1 MAMNYQKILAGAD
14 AEARE
19 DYDFDPRVAFQR
31 TVDAGP
37 DVEPH
42 QNRHPQYVDT
52 NAGGQATIEEL
63 SQPQFNSTLTLPVQ
77 TPPSMV
83 QKKRSIIIDSA
94 QRDWTIQPDAYA
106 NIFSFGNQVPLQTV
120 GPQTPFYFNNSNIP
134 LAAWES
140 PLNPPTVSSGAQA
153 TVQMVPNNAPQ
164 AFPTGVTPPAYFNR
178 INQGLV
184 RPTYG
189 WKIVLR
195 NGKLVHSPT
204 PVNYSDPATK
214 VYFYPTYDPTEPAGA
229 QVGIDIQP
237 KQYGTSSYTYATQLA
252 LSNIC
257 EMKLVRAVL
266 PVRGTQPYTPAAFSG
281 SSLEYP
287 LSFHNQ
293 PYLLMTIQN
302 LKGNYLGGSQLV
314 QQAFTVLTQNTR
326 NFYEGNVP
334 YHCQFSDFH
343 PWGDESYTF
352 DPPMAKLSNANI
364 QLYNP
369 AGNVFSQLDNLSIID
384 IALDPVTVGKAKFYV
399 TQTTSNKSF
408 GDCNAFLATDI
419 RVGDEVAFYSPALAQ
434 IASDT
439 SCSSFLSGFLT
450 LMSNNFIVTDV
461 CGSDFVVPHT
471 FPTISSV
478 GTSFTAVPKVAG
490 FTGMSNAV
498 VTVCGLL
505 NTLSHVCLQQYT
517 TAPSGIS
524 WATRRSLTQDY
535 AIPMM
540 NLNAQATFVL
550 EVTTLEPDTT
560 NIQKIIPN

>member
-1 MAMNYQKILAGAD
+1 MNYQRLLAGAD

-19 DYDFDPRVAFQR
+19 DYNFDPRVAFQR

-37 DVEPH
+37 DVTPH
-42 QNRHPQYVDT
+42 QDRHPRYAD
-52 NAGGQATIEEL
+52 NNDGGQATIQEL

-77 TPPSMV
+77 AQPSMIK
-83 QKKRSIIIDSA
+83 KKRSIIIDSA

-106 NIFSFGNQVPLQTV
+106 NIFSFGNQVPLQTL
-120 GPQTPFYFNNSNIP
+120 GPQTPFYFNNTTIP

-140 PLNPPTVSSGAQA
+140 PVNPPSISSGARGTIQ
-153 TVQMVPNNAPQ
+153 TVPNNIPQ
-164 AFPTGVTPPAYFNR
+164 PFPVGVTPPAYFSK

-189 WKIVLR
+189 WKIVLKS
-195 NGKLVHSPT
+195 GKLIHSPT
-204 PVNYSDPATK
+204 TFSYSDPTIK
-214 VYFYPTYDPTEPAGA
+214 VYFYPTYDAAEPAGA
-229 QVGIDIQP
+229 QIGIDIQP
-237 KQYGTSSYTYATQLA
+237 KQYGTASYTYATQLA

-257 EMKLVRAVL
+257 EIKLVRAIL
-266 PVRGTQPYTPAAFSG
+266 PVRGTQPYTPSTFTG
-281 SSLEYP
+281 SNIEYP
-287 LSFHNQ
+287 LSLHNQ

-314 QQAFTVLTQNTR
+314 QQTFTVLTQNTR

-334 YHCQFSDFH
+334 YQCQYADFH
-343 PWGDESYTF
+343 PWGDEAYIF

-369 AGNVFSQLDNLSIID
+369 AGNVFSQLDNLSVID
-384 IALDPVTVGKAKFYV
+384 FAFDPVTIGKVKFYV
-399 TQTTSNKSF
+399 TQTTSNKTF

-419 RVGDEVAFYSPALAQ
+419 RVGDEISFYTPALTQ
-434 IASDT
+434 IASDA
-439 SCSSFLSGFLT
+439 SCSSFLTAFVGL
-450 LMSNNFIVTDV
+450 LSNNFLVTDI
-461 CGSDFVVPHT
+461 CGTDFVPRSV
-471 FPTISSV
+471 FPTISRV
-478 GTSFTAVPKVAG
+478 GTTFTAVPKVAG
-490 FTGMSNAV
+490 YAGMSNAV

-505 NTLSHVCLQQYT
+505 RTLSQVCLQQYT
-517 TAPSGIS
+517 TAPAGLT

-540 NLNAQATFVL
+540 NLNTQATFVL